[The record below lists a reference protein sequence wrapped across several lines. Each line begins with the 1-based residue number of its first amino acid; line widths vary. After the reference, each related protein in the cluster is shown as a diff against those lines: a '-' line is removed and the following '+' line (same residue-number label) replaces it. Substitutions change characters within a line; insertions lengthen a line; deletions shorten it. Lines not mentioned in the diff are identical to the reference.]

1 MLFSAFLW
9 FQFGSTRWAKLLMDF
24 WWDGWR
30 LRRCVRLRCR
40 TNVTALAGFSATTRM
55 ISATAGPFYKLRRKF
70 FVSFLCDWWC
80 CVDGLMLC
88 RRFEVCV
95 GWTYGDDADDFVTLS
110 KTNTEYVMQDTTE
123 VEQHGVPW
131 MEQHGVPWCNSTEYH
146 VGAFCKENFRSF
158 LFLVTGDVV
167 STDWCWVDGVMLR
180 WCWGFRGVGPA
191 RYYRGASARAA

>member
-1 MLFSAFLW
+1 MVYCLLYFIQLFGMLVIFYWLFGMLFSAFLW

-131 MEQHGVPWCNSTEYH
+131 MEQHGVPFWNSTEYH
-146 VGAFCKENFRSF
+146 DGTARSTMMEQHG
-158 LFLVTGDVV
+158 VPWWN
-167 STDWCWVDGVMLR
+167 STE
-180 WCWGFRGVGPA
+180 
-191 RYYRGASARAA
+191 